1 MEKRFVEKVLKSK
14 DTRLDKKLRPATF
27 DDFIGQAKIKER
39 LKITIQAA
47 RERNEPIEHLIF
59 FGPPGL
65 GKTTLAYIVAAEMGA
80 AIKSTSGPTIERAGD
95 LAGLLTN
102 LKDGDVLFIDEIHRL
117 SHVVEEY
124 LYSAMED
131 FVIDIM
137 IDQGPAARSVRLNL
151 AHFTLIGAT
160 TRFGLLTAPLRSR
173 IGLVNRI
180 DFYDVDSLQKIV
192 IRSAGILQVNI
203 DEAGAREI
211 ARRSRGTPR
220 IANSLLKRA
229 RDYAQVKADNKITAE
244 IADRALRMLDV
255 DEKGLDEMD
264 KRILKTI
271 IMNFGGGPV
280 GIETIAVAI
289 GEEADTIAEVYEPYL
304 IQQGYLQ
311 RTRTGRR
318 ATPLAYQHLEIN
330 LPESL
335 QGELL

>member
-1 MEKRFVEKVLKSK
+1 MEKVIISGVELHLGEPDDVPMAWVGRPELVTQVLAAWLVLGEDDVPLSP
-14 DTRLDKKLRPATF
+14 RLVGK
-27 DDFIGQAKIKER
+27 
-39 LKITIQAA
+39 
-47 RERNEPIEHLIF
+47 
-59 FGPPGL
+59 PGV
-65 GKTTLAYIVAAEMGA
+65 GKTTLAYIVAGEMGA
-80 AIKSTSGPTIERAGD
+80 NIKPTSGPTIERAGD

-192 IRSAGILQVNI
+192 LRSAGIFQVEI

-220 IANSLLKRA
+220 IANSLLRRA
-229 RDYAQVKADNKITAE
+229 RDYAQVKADNRITAE
-244 IADRALRMLDV
+244 VASRALKTLDV
-255 DEKGLDEMD
+255 DEQGLDEMD
-264 KRILKTI
+264 KRILRTV

-304 IQQGYLQ
+304 IQQGYIQ

-318 ATPLAYQHLEIN
+318 ATPRAYQHLGLE
-330 LPESL
+330 LPDAS

>member
-14 DTRLDKKLRPATF
+14 DTQLDKKLRPATF

-47 RERNEPIEHLIF
+47 RERNEPLEHLLF

-65 GKTTLAYIVAAEMGA
+65 GKTTLAYIVAGEMGA
-80 AIKSTSGPTIERAGD
+80 GIKSTSGPTIEKAGD

-102 LKDGDVLFIDEIHRL
+102 LKTGDVLFIDEIHRL

-173 IGLVNRI
+173 LGLVNRI

-192 IRSAGILQVNI
+192 LRSAGILQVDI

-229 RDYAQVKADNKITAE
+229 RDYAQVKADNKINAE

-255 DEKGLDEMD
+255 DEQGLDEMD

-318 ATPLAYQHLEIN
+318 ATPLAYDHLGIKS
-330 LPESL
+330 PVSS

>member
-1 MEKRFVEKVLKSK
+1 MEKRFVEKVLK
-14 DTRLDKKLRPATF
+14 TRDAQLDKKLRPAAF
-27 DDFIGQAKIKER
+27 DDFIGQEKIKER

-47 RERNEPIEHLIF
+47 RERDEPLEHLLF

-65 GKTTLAYIVAAEMGA
+65 GKTTLAYIVAGEMGA

-173 IGLVNRI
+173 IGLVNRV
-180 DFYDVDSLQKIV
+180 DFYDVDALQKIV
-192 IRSAGILQVNI
+192 LRSAGIFQVEI

-220 IANSLLKRA
+220 IANSLLRRA
-229 RDYAQVKADNKITAE
+229 RDYAQVKADNRITAE
-244 IADRALRMLDV
+244 VAGRALKMLDV
-255 DEKGLDEMD
+255 DEQGLDEMD
-264 KRILKTI
+264 KRILRTV

-304 IQQGYLQ
+304 IQQGYIQ

-318 ATPLAYQHLEIN
+318 ATPRAYQHLKMD
-330 LPESL
+330 LPKTSEE
-335 QGELL
+335 ELF

>member
-1 MEKRFVEKVLKSK
+1 MEKRFVEKVLK
-14 DTRLDKKLRPATF
+14 TRDAQLDRKLRPAAF
-27 DDFIGQAKIKER
+27 DDFIGQEKIKER

-47 RERNEPIEHLIF
+47 REREEPLEHLLF

-65 GKTTLAYIVAAEMGA
+65 DKTTLAYIVAGEMGA

-192 IRSAGILQVNI
+192 LRSAGIFQVEI
-203 DEAGAREI
+203 DEDGAREI

-220 IANSLLKRA
+220 IANSLLRRA
-229 RDYAQVKADNKITAE
+229 RDYAQVRADNRITAE
-244 IADRALRMLDV
+244 VASRALKMLDV
-255 DEKGLDEMD
+255 DEQGLDEMD
-264 KRILKTI
+264 KRILRTI

-304 IQQGYLQ
+304 IQQGYIQ

-318 ATPLAYQHLEIN
+318 ATPRAYRHLKID